1 LKHGRHHVHVQHVP
15 NLLWLAYRCRLQGL
29 RSTIQGCFRER
40 HNSTILMF
48 LCMLVLYMYYTC
60 ITIATARVFD
70 ASVIAT
76 SGVSV
81 SLSVRPS
88 ITRWYTESRQM
99 NMRFLHSVSV
109 NSSSQAY
116 TLNKTKVRENGVKRR
131 FPKFVAV
138 SRKRWEVPL
147 SYY

>member
-1 LKHGRHHVHVQHVP
+1 
-15 NLLWLAYRCRLQGL
+15 
-29 RSTIQGCFRER
+29 
-40 HNSTILMF
+40 
-48 LCMLVLYMYYTC
+48 MLVLYMYYTC

-116 TLNKTKVRENGVKRR
+116 TLNKTEVRENGVKRR
-131 FPKFVAV
+131 FPKFSSQYLGNGEKYHLVTINQKAFAYG
-138 SRKRWEVPL
+138 L
-147 SYY
+147 SVGTTFDDLK